1 MTADVGS
8 ECGSVAD
15 SLPHRLESLLPQ
27 VQVTFPRQHEP
38 ATQSLKATGL
48 SHCLIAQAF
57 PAPPVDALVS
67 PSITGTEQPLAATCF
82 QLPLTCETPDRSAT
96 PRPPRPPRR
105 VYTNQDQHQ
114 HQHELD
120 LHSFPIQHSHSQVTL
135 TNFSHPCSPDLH
147 RSPSPSSTITSDSVN
162 SRSSTISSSRAS
174 LVSETILTPGQ
185 CPSDES
191 DDPSHFAFSV
201 HNMTSGTF
209 STSPPQSI
217 VCTTDDEM
225 AAPVW
230 LSSSLAGRHHNHNL
244 LPFAANEPKDAF
256 TSPHNPHRAFSAVP
270 ESSSRSMSPSSFCS
284 LTDSSPAPASS
295 SDHSYHSEG
304 KPAIRITESSR
315 GAPKLSFTHGG
326 ESLLGPPLPPISRA
340 KSPSGEDSASTVT
353 GREGRHGASP
363 SPTSR
368 KRRLDALR
376 NLVSNLDFAQPW
388 SVIEQ
393 AEQANDGLFW
403 SSSESSPPPQL
414 NRLSLGSSFDAEE
427 VSILASESVVSLPSI
442 DGTDKRNSGT
452 WPRSRR
458 YSRSMG
464 ALVDSLPRETVAK
477 GPKSRRSII
486 APERPV
492 IPPRTSSRP
501 VHTPTDAVNDKKPL
515 LRLNLLDSPRPTSLH
530 RNGSALRKS
539 TSQRPMGSPRE
550 LPRPRQR
557 KESFGVVYSGYS
569 KSLRPTTPRPRDN
582 PTSWRQS
589 LHSDY
594 IYDQV
599 AGGPDGAMEVKRQ
612 EIMWE
617 MSETEAAFVRSCRD
631 VIRLFV
637 APLREAQGDWM
648 KGLPAGVCDLFEAL
662 EAIHITHTDISTA
675 QQIARRRSDVVEIAA
690 FVDQFE
696 TWVARLAVHERYLM
710 LFNTVVAQI
719 EEAAR
724 DQASIFGEFLRLQT
738 RDKALG
744 SLSLGSMLLKPVQR
758 ITKYTLFL
766 KRLLAATPSTH
777 KSNRALLGLIAS
789 TESIIGRLEACKAR
803 EDDFLQLIS
812 LEERLDDLPG
822 NFDIAIRGRR
832 LLAHAQVVRASRE
845 SLGAAMGMPR
855 SVSVRSLK
863 ATMAAVPSFSSMKIS
878 QPSSRTPSRGPS
890 RAPSRGASTD
900 SELPPLH
907 SRGLTTSPSSGTSS
921 INSISGAASPAPH
934 DHSLS
939 RSPSYSSSL
948 ADTSRPN
955 MNIKLSSFRKPRRD
969 EILTMLVFND
979 MIALAAPV
987 PDKNL
992 FKSRKAEAAHLRILS
1007 VYDGGL
1013 GTVEELREL
1022 EASGG
1027 NPRSIA
1033 LTIRSPGGNLCTS
1046 VYSVSPQTSLS
1057 RRAQRSAALPGRGLE
1072 TLHQLVVAI
1081 QTTRSSGLKEDEV

>member
-1 MTADVGS
+1 
-8 ECGSVAD
+8 
-15 SLPHRLESLLPQ
+15 
-27 VQVTFPRQHEP
+27 
-38 ATQSLKATGL
+38 
-48 SHCLIAQAF
+48 
-57 PAPPVDALVS
+57 
-67 PSITGTEQPLAATCF
+67 
-82 QLPLTCETPDRSAT
+82 
-96 PRPPRPPRR
+96 
-105 VYTNQDQHQ
+105 
-114 HQHELD
+114 
-120 LHSFPIQHSHSQVTL
+120 
-135 TNFSHPCSPDLH
+135 
-147 RSPSPSSTITSDSVN
+147 
-162 SRSSTISSSRAS
+162 
-174 LVSETILTPGQ
+174 
-185 CPSDES
+185 
-191 DDPSHFAFSV
+191 
-201 HNMTSGTF
+201 MTSGTF

-217 VCTTDDEM
+217 VCTSDDEM
-225 AAPVW
+225 TAPVW
-230 LSSSLAGRHHNHNL
+230 LSPSRARRHHNQNL
-244 LPFAANEPKDAF
+244 QLFAAHEPKDAF
-256 TSPHNPHRAFSAVP
+256 PSNNLHRHNNYHRAFSAVP
-270 ESSSRSMSPSSFCS
+270 DPSPRPMSPSSFCS
-284 LTDSSPAPASS
+284 LSDSSPAPASS
-295 SDHSYHSEG
+295 SDHSYHSES
-304 KPAIRITESSR
+304 KPAIRITENLR
-315 GAPKLSFTHGG
+315 GAPRLSFIHSG
-326 ESLLGPPLPPISRA
+326 ESLLGPPLPVISRPE
-340 KSPSGEDSASTVT
+340 SPSGEDSASTVT
-353 GREGRHGASP
+353 GHEGRQGASP
-363 SPTSR
+363 SPSTR
-368 KRRLDALR
+368 KRRLAAIR
-376 NLVSNLDFAQPW
+376 SLVSNLDFAQPW

-393 AEQANDGLFW
+393 VEQLDDELSW
-403 SSSESSPPPQL
+403 PSSESSPPPQL
-414 NRLSLGSSFDAEE
+414 NRLSLGNSFDAEE
-427 VSILASESVVSLPSI
+427 VSILANESVVSLPPI
-442 DGTDKRNSGT
+442 DGTDKCNSGT

-464 ALVDSLPRETVAK
+464 ALVDSVPRETAAK
-477 GPKSRRSII
+477 GPKSRRGML

-492 IPPRTSSRP
+492 IPPRMSSRP
-501 VHTPTDAVNDKKPL
+501 VHTPTDVANDKKPL
-515 LRLNLLDSPRPTSLH
+515 LRLNYLDSPRPTSLH

-589 LHSDY
+589 LHNDH
-594 IYDQV
+594 IYDEV
-599 AGGPDGAMEVKRQ
+599 AGGPDGLMEVKRQ

-648 KGLPAGVCDLFEAL
+648 KGLPTGVCDLFEAL
-662 EAIHITHTDISTA
+662 EAIHMTHADISTA
-675 QQIARRRSDVVEIAA
+675 QQIARRRSDVIEIAT

-696 TWVARLAVHERYLM
+696 AWVGRLAVHERYLM

-719 EEAAR
+719 EEASR
-724 DQASIFGEFLRLQT
+724 DQTSIFGEFLRLQT

-777 KSNRALLGLIAS
+777 LSNESLLELIDS
-789 TESIIGRLEACKAR
+789 TESVIGRLEACKAR

-845 SLGAAMGMPR
+845 SLGTVMGMPR

-863 ATMAAVPSFSSMKIS
+863 ATMVPSFSSMKIS
-878 QPSSRTPSRGPS
+878 QPSSRAPSRGPS
-890 RAPSRGASTD
+890 RAPSREASTD
-900 SELPPLH
+900 SELPPHH

-921 INSISGAASPAPH
+921 INSMGGTASPACH

-948 ADTSRPN
+948 ADPSRLN

-987 PDKNL
+987 HDKNL
-992 FKSRKAEAAHLRILS
+992 FKLRKAEAGHLRILS
-1007 VYDGGL
+1007 VFEGGL

-1033 LTIRSPGGNLCTS
+1033 LTLRSPGGNLCTS

-1057 RRAQRSAALPGRGLE
+1057 RRAQRSAALPGRSLE
-1072 TLHQLVVAI
+1072 TLHQVVEVI
-1081 QTTRSSGLKEDEV
+1081 QKTRSSGLKEDEV